1 MAGYAFPTTV
11 SPFPRSFRFP
21 LLRSEALLGG
31 GVRFTCV
38 LDAKHISIKFQGENG
53 ISPATMSTAQR
64 IADSVPTKAKT
75 EWSPTRFG
83 LKPRTNEKKQ
93 TRTLFNDAPSLSSP
107 SLFSFIFT
115 FSSLFSSRS
124 SKMLFSSLPAFSP
137 TSNSS
142 GSAFS
147 PNKFASGSTFA
158 SELEFDFS
166 LLSLRSSGAATAVS
180 PTTSTSSEG
189 KSRCVGSDLG

>member
-1 MAGYAFPTTV
+1 LFSAAASVLLV
-11 SPFPRSFRFP
+11 SWTQNTSA
-21 LLRSEALLGG
+21 S
-31 GVRFTCV
+31 
-38 LDAKHISIKFQGENG
+38 S
-53 ISPATMSTAQR
+53 S
-64 IADSVPTKAKT
+64 
-75 EWSPTRFG
+75 
-83 LKPRTNEKKQ
+83 KPI
-93 TRTLFNDAPSLSSP
+93 LPP
-107 SLFSFIFT
+107 LFSFIFT

-189 KSRCVGSDLG
+189 KSRCVERTMGDELRLRSRGVGYETDPKTE

>member
-11 SPFPRSFRFP
+11 SPFPRSFRFL
-21 LLRSEALLGG
+21 LLRSLFPAAASVLLASW
-31 GVRFTCV
+31 TQNTS
-38 LDAKHISIKFQGENG
+38 ASSSE
-53 ISPATMSTAQR
+53 
-64 IADSVPTKAKT
+64 
-75 EWSPTRFG
+75 
-83 LKPRTNEKKQ
+83 KQ

-137 TSNSS
+137 TPNSS

-158 SELEFDFS
+158 FELEFDFS

-180 PTTSTSSEG
+180 PTTSTSSSSSERLSSVSEERVVLRR
-189 KSRCVGSDLG
+189 KRPPTHRTNIPRILSRYLVY